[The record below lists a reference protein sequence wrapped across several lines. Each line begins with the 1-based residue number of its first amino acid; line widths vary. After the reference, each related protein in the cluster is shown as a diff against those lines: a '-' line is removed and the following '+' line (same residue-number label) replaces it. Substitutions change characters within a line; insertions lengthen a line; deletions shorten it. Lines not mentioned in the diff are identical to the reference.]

1 MMERTSFLWSI
12 VWLIG
17 IVLVYAYGA
26 TTPAVAEQSAAAAGP
41 GPSVCHATVYAPSRH
56 DSEFCAS
63 VRRSWAD

>member
-26 TTPAVAEQSAAAAGP
+26 TTPAVAEHAAVAAGP
-41 GPSVCHATVYAPSRH
+41 APSVCQSTLFAPSRH
-56 DSEFCAS
+56 GSERCAS
-63 VRRSWAD
+63 VRRTWAD

>member
-26 TTPAVAEQSAAAAGP
+26 TTPAVAEQAAAAAGA
-41 GPSVCHATVYAPSRH
+41 GPSICQSTVYASSH
-56 DSEFCAS
+56 HGSERCGA